1 MTGGGKGCVCRGRG
15 GGGGGGG
22 CRMGLGL
29 LRQLRRSDVKTKVP
43 CGEEAEL
50 WEVLSLVGLGC
61 VRIEL

>member
-1 MTGGGKGCVCRGRG
+1 MSGGGRG
-15 GGGGGGG
+15 GGGWGGGG
-22 CRMGLGL
+22 LSYGFGSSETVAAVRY
-29 LRQLRRSDVKTKVP
+29 RWDVKTKDP